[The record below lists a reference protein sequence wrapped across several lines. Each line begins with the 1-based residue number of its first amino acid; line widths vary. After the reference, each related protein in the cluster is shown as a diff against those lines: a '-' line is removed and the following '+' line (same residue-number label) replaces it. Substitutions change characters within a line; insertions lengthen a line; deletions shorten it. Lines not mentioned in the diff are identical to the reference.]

1 MGRRKARWHT
11 GRLSPD
17 ALEALHRARGIALS
31 HGRSETSTGD
41 LLLALVRDRA
51 IRWRLE
57 TLGDV
62 DVPAAEVSLS
72 HLLQGP
78 QGEQGVH
85 LKPLREVVSEA
96 ISKVPSGLFATSADL
111 LVSAIETAAGETADM
126 LARVGL
132 SGKAVK
138 RAVLGPNRALA
149 LRDVGAVY
157 LYVNEVIDRAEH
169 ILYEAMNAAQE
180 EGPGLVSNLEAVG
193 ERLGVKVTIDSS
205 RRDQAGGIIYQ
216 VDYVSRPHA
225 DAAP

>member
-1 MGRRKARWHT
+1 
-11 GRLSPD
+11 
-17 ALEALHRARGIALS
+17 
-31 HGRSETSTGD
+31 
-41 LLLALVRDRA
+41 
-51 IRWRLE
+51 
-57 TLGDV
+57 
-62 DVPAAEVSLS
+62 
-72 HLLQGP
+72 
-78 QGEQGVH
+78 
-85 LKPLREVVSEA
+85 
-96 ISKVPSGLFATSADL
+96 
-111 LVSAIETAAGETADM
+111 M

-157 LYVNEVIDRAEH
+157 LYVNEVIDRTVAEH
-169 ILYEAMNAAQE
+169 TLYEAMNAAQE